1 MVTWFIWFNFSSIG
15 KCFYTSPLPHD
26 EEIVINLPSGL
37 TFSFLLSLEEKK
49 EVSEMQNK

>member
-15 KCFYTSPLPHD
+15 KCFSPLPHD
-26 EEIVINLPSGL
+26 EDIVINLPNGL
-37 TFSFLLSLEEKK
+37 TFPFLLPLEEKKK